1 MQVLV
6 ITFKQNM
13 EIEQNFVTQILT
25 AFVIY
30 IITEDFYRDFAN
42 DVGRWFDT
50 SNYDK
55 NDDRPLP
62 IGKNRKVIGLFKDE
76 LGGKIMKVFVGVRV
90 KTWAYLMDITVSI
103 KKQKK

>member
-1 MQVLV
+1 
-6 ITFKQNM
+6 M

-25 AFVIY
+25 AFVIH
-30 IITEDFYRDFAN
+30 IITEDFYRYFAN
-42 DVGRWFDT
+42 DVGRYFDT
-50 SNYDK
+50 SNSDK

-103 KKQKK
+103 ERQKEQKSEK